1 MRRRRTWD
9 PEQGWLP
16 FEELPEIMQAAER
29 ELRRRRME
37 RRRRGV
43 SLGELFR
50 RVVCALRGEADE
62 CNPTEALILSLLV
75 GGGWSST
82 ASVARRTGKGIRQE
96 FMVLRKLRMRG
107 LVESRMETR
116 CDGNW
121 WRITWRGEEAL
132 RRIFERIKDGSM
144 M

>member
-16 FEELPEIMQAAER
+16 FEELPEIMQAGGGG
-29 ELRRRRME
+29 
-37 RRRRGV
+37 RGGV
-43 SLGELFR
+43 GLGGLFR

-62 CNPTEALILSLLV
+62 CNPTEALIWSLLV

>member
-1 MRRRRTWD
+1 MDIRTSNAKEKLD
-9 PEQGWLP
+9 
-16 FEELPEIMQAAER
+16 AA
-29 ELRRRRME
+29 
-37 RRRRGV
+37 
-43 SLGELFR
+43 
-50 RVVCALRGEADE
+50 
-62 CNPTEALILSLLV
+62 
-75 GGGWSST
+75 
-82 ASVARRTGKGIRQE
+82 
-96 FMVLRKLRMRG
+96 MRG